1 MSPTAKKPAVQ
12 PTAASKPKAKTDAT
26 RKAKAPPKG
35 KATTKAGKAGTELLA
50 APVLAGRGLPGLA
63 RAAAD
68 LLGTPVAF
76 LDRSGILLAVAGATR
91 DQESRISGN
100 GKAVTSIPLAIGD
113 ETVGEARYI
122 GKLNDESAVE
132 VLIALA
138 ALEVERARS
147 AEWGNEGAVSD
158 LISELL
164 DGSLT
169 DGVELLERAGE
180 VGCDLSRGGGVL
192 MVRAHSGSAREGD
205 WRSRVVDLTVRT
217 IRSVAPGSIAA
228 MGDPEEGSLVGV
240 LVPTPDEDRLLKIEE
255 ALERELPRSLTGLT
269 VTIARSRPVAVPDEF
284 ERAAREA
291 RLALNVGEAEGRS
304 PIAFE
309 DTGAYRLLLGTTS
322 DELQSFYSETVEP
335 LVAYDEQYE
344 TDLVATV
351 EAYLDSDANV
361 PATAK
366 RMFTHRHTIRYRLER
381 IRDLSGHDATA
392 TEGRERL
399 GLGIKAMRVLGIA
412 SPRGR
417 SRERSGG

>member
-1 MSPTAKKPAVQ
+1 LSPAE
-12 PTAASKPKAKTDAT
+12 
-26 RKAKAPPKG
+26 RKAKASP
-35 KATTKAGKAGTELLA
+35 AGTAKSSSGKGPTGAEGPALLA

-68 LLGTPVAF
+68 LLGVPVAF

-91 DQESRISGN
+91 DQEGRLGDN
-100 GKAVTSIPLAIGD
+100 GKGVETVALGIGD
-113 ETVGEARYI
+113 ELVGEARYL
-122 GKLNDESAVE
+122 GKVEDGDALE
-132 VLIALA
+132 VLVALA

-147 AEWGNEGAVSD
+147 ADWGNEGAVAD
-158 LISELL
+158 LIAELL
-164 DGSLT
+164 DGSLA
-169 DGVELLERAGE
+169 DGSELAERTGE

-228 MGDPEEGSLVGV
+228 IGDPDEGSLVGV
-240 LVPTPDEDRLLKIEE
+240 LVPTPDEDRLLKVQES
-255 ALERELPRSLTGLT
+255 LERELPRSLGGLT
-269 VTIARSRPVAVPDEF
+269 VTIARSRFAAAPDEF

-322 DELQSFYSETVEP
+322 EELQSFYSETVEP

-366 RMFTHRHTIRYRLER
+366 KMFTHRHTIRYRLER

-417 SRERSGG
+417 SRERKTS

>member
-1 MSPTAKKPAVQ
+1 MSPAAKK
-12 PTAASKPKAKTDAT
+12 KAQGPVA
-26 RKAKAPPKG
+26 
-35 KATTKAGKAGTELLA
+35 LA

-68 LLGTPVAF
+68 SIGLPVAF
-76 LDRSGILLAVAGATR
+76 LDRSGIVLAVAGATR
-91 DQESRISGN
+91 DQEKRLTGSGE
-100 GKAVTSIPLAIGD
+100 GVATHDLGIGD
-113 ETVGEARYI
+113 DKVGELRCI
-122 GKLNDESAVE
+122 GDPPDESVVE
-132 VLIALA
+132 VLRALA

-147 AEWGNEGAVSD
+147 ADWGNEGAVTE
-158 LISELL
+158 LVAGLL
-164 DGSLT
+164 DGSLAR
-169 DGVELLERAGE
+169 DDELEARASE
-180 VGCDLSRGGGVL
+180 AGCDLSRGGGVL

-217 IRSVAPGSIAA
+217 IRAVAPGSVAA
-228 MGDPEEGSLVGV
+228 MGEIEQGSIVGV
-240 LVPTPDEDRLLKIEE
+240 IVPTAEEERLLKVEE
-255 ALERELPRSLTGLT
+255 ALERELPRSLNGLT
-269 VTIARSRPVAVPDEF
+269 VTISRSRHAAGAGEF

-291 RLALNVGEAEGRS
+291 HLALNVGEAEGRS

-322 DELQSFYSETVEP
+322 EELHSFYSETVEP

-366 RMFTHRHTIRYRLER
+366 KMFTHRHTIRYRLER

-417 SRERSGG
+417 SRERKPA

>member
-1 MSPTAKKPAVQ
+1 VVDRLSPAAKKPKAS
-12 PTAASKPKAKTDAT
+12 TAG
-26 RKAKAPPKG
+26 RKASG
-35 KATTKAGKAGTELLA
+35 KDAAQLA

-68 LLGTPVAF
+68 LFGAPVAF

-91 DQESRISGN
+91 EQEVRLGESGK
-100 GKAVTSIPLAIGD
+100 GVETFALGIGD
-113 ETVGEARYI
+113 ELVGEARYLGEAADPGAI
-122 GKLNDESAVE
+122 QILT
-132 VLIALA
+132 ALA

-147 AEWGNEGAVSD
+147 ADWGNEGAVSD
-158 LISELL
+158 LVGGLL

-169 DGVELLERAGE
+169 DGSELAEKAGE

-240 LVPTPDEDRLLKIEE
+240 LVPTPDEERLLKVEE
-255 ALERELPRSLTGLT
+255 ALERELPRSLSGLT
-269 VTIARSRPVAVPDEF
+269 VTISRSRPASAPDEF

-322 DELQSFYSETVEP
+322 EELLSFYSETVEP

-351 EAYLDSDANV
+351 ETYLDSDANV

-366 RMFTHRHTIRYRLER
+366 KMFTHRHTIRYRLER
-381 IRDLSGHDATA
+381 VRDLSGHDATA

-417 SRERSGG
+417 SRERSST